1 MLYAIL
7 KFLHIAGVVLLIGNV
22 TVTAFWKVF
31 ADRTKD
37 ARLVAHAQHAVIV
50 ADFLFTI
57 PGIVLIIAGGYGMVY
72 EAGLDAL
79 KSGWLVWGQIFFLMA
94 GVVWLGILVPAQMR
108 QSRAARTFKPGEDI
122 PESYARDGRLW
133 LIWGIIATVP
143 LVAATYVMIWKG

>member
-1 MLYAIL
+1 MA
-7 KFLHIAGVVLLIGNV
+7 AG
-22 TVTAFWKVF
+22 
-31 ADRTKD
+31 RTKD

-50 ADFLFTI
+50 AGFLFTI

-94 GVVWLGILVPAQMR
+94 GVVWLGILVPAQIR
-108 QSRAARTFKPGEDI
+108 QSRAARTFKPGEDS
-122 PESYARDGRLW
+122 PECTARDGRLW